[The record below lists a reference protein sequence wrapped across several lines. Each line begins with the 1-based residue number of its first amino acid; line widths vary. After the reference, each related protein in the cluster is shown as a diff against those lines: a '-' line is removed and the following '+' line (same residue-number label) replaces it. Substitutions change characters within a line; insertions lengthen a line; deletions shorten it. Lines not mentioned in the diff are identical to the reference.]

1 MLNVKIPETMR
12 INFNKLYSI
21 VYLPNRNFLRLQS
34 DISLHPK
41 DISFFQDDLS
51 FYVACVSL
59 NN

>member
-1 MLNVKIPETMR
+1 MR
-12 INFNKLYSI
+12 IHFNKLYSTVLFTI

-34 DISLHPK
+34 EISLYPK

>member
-1 MLNVKIPETMR
+1 MR

-34 DISLHPK
+34 EISLYPK